1 MPSPLQGNGYVNRNK
16 AMKRDRRK
24 LTFNLVGAALL
35 VVWLVMVGILVK
47 KVHFREH
54 PGTSGTS
61 QFNEAALQPIE
72 SAQREWK
79 EIYLKGKKVG
89 YVVNLIKPFD
99 QGYLIQEEIFL
110 RLNLMGM
117 GSGVYVMTQ
126 SRVDAQ
132 FLLKSFEFGMTSGV
146 VKYRVQGVVDSSGT
160 LVITT
165 GSGKEKRS
173 QRIKLERPPMMGTG
187 VSYYFRNRK
196 LKVGEI
202 FHMPL
207 FDPSAMSQREIAIKV
222 AARESV
228 TINRISYDTFR
239 LEGEFWGKTMTFWVD
254 QFGNTIKEEGFMGL
268 TAIKSS
274 AARAPRDLE
283 TGGDL
288 DFYEMT
294 SVGVSRRLP
303 QTERLRYLKLRMEGI
318 DPGAPYAHN
327 LNSGRQKYQDGI
339 LEIRKEKRPFKEP
352 YRIPYVDP
360 GDMKPFLREEFNI
373 ESDSEEI
380 INKAR
385 EIVGKEKNPVFAT
398 MKIMDWVYENIEKKP
413 VVSIPSALEVL
424 RTRVGDCNEH
434 ATLLTALLRAAGIP
448 ARLSIG
454 LVYTRE
460 KFFYHAW
467 TEAYLGR
474 WVTMDATTNQ
484 MPADVTHIKL
494 IEGNLDKQ
502 VEIAGL
508 IGRLKLKILDYE

>member
-1 MPSPLQGNGYVNRNK
+1 MN
-16 AMKRDRRK
+16 RDRRK

-35 VVWLVMVGILVK
+35 VVWLVMIGILVK
-47 KVHFREH
+47 KVHFREQ
-54 PGTSGTS
+54 PGTSES
-61 QFNEAALQPIE
+61 KEVALQPIK
-72 SAQREWK
+72 SAQRDWK

-126 SRVDAQ
+126 SRVDEQ

-146 VKYRVQGVVDSSGT
+146 VNYRVQGVVDRSGT
-160 LVITT
+160 LVITR
-165 GSGKEKRS
+165 GRGKEKRS

-187 VSYYFRNRK
+187 MSYYFRNRK

-202 FHMPL
+202 FRMPL

-222 AARESV
+222 AAREAV
-228 TINRISYDTFR
+228 TINRMSYDAFR

-283 TGGDL
+283 TSGDL

-294 SVGVSRRLP
+294 SVRVTKRLP
-303 QTERLRYLKLRMEGI
+303 QAERLRYLKLRMEGI
-318 DPGAPYAHN
+318 DPGVPYAHN
-327 LNSGRQKYQDGI
+327 LSSGRQRYQDGI
-339 LEIRKEKRPFKEP
+339 LEIRKEKKPFKAP
-352 YRIPYVDP
+352 YRIPYVDE
-360 GDMKPFLREEFNI
+360 GAKMEPFLRQEFNI
-373 ESDSEEI
+373 ESDSREI
-380 INKAR
+380 IDKAR
-385 EIVGKEKNPVFAT
+385 EIVGEETNPVFAT
-398 MKIMDWVYENIEKKP
+398 LKMMDWVYENIEKKP
-413 VVSIPSALEVL
+413 VVSVPSALEVL

-474 WVTMDATTNQ
+474 WVSMDATTNQ